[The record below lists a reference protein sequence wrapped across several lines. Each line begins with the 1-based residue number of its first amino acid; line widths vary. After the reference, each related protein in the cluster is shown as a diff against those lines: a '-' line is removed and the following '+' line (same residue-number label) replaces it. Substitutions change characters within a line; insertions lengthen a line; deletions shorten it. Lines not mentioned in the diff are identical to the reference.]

1 METMRRRS
9 EEAAAAS
16 VHHASLSQ
24 QYLLLSQKFAT
35 LADQSIDPQF
45 ANDLSLVHAAQA
57 IADTLDRESHTGVSQ
72 TAFPFPLRREPRNS
86 PEPARQRQA
95 LAQPINS
102 PQPQPQYNRSHA
114 TGTAT
119 AGATRPGSGAIELRS
134 TVPDSSPLTSTAT
147 TNTPD
152 PAQAAAQVSDPPD
165 AMQPAAVTQPQQTRT
180 RKIAES
186 RGGTKSRTGT
196 QGEARSSRKVQ
207 RRGKKADVRQVAARA
222 QLQPTSTTPV
232 EITGADERLI
242 PQQRTVVEEIRRNRG
257 SLLMSTGIL
266 TFAVVVMGMIHFE
279 IELPWSCFRSWRD
292 LPMNRRWW
300 NPPFRFRLQ
309 LRTR

>member
-1 METMRRRS
+1 MTRTRNQLPRAGIICETMRRRS

-102 PQPQPQYNRSHA
+102 PQPQPQYNRSHGHRYSHSRA
-114 TGTAT
+114 
-119 AGATRPGSGAIELRS
+119 
-134 TVPDSSPLTSTAT
+134 
-147 TNTPD
+147 N
-152 PAQAAAQVSDPPD
+152 
-165 AMQPAAVTQPQQTRT
+165 QTR
-180 RKIAES
+180 
-186 RGGTKSRTGT
+186 
-196 QGEARSSRKVQ
+196 
-207 RRGKKADVRQVAARA
+207 
-222 QLQPTSTTPV
+222 
-232 EITGADERLI
+232 
-242 PQQRTVVEEIRRNRG
+242 
-257 SLLMSTGIL
+257 
-266 TFAVVVMGMIHFE
+266 
-279 IELPWSCFRSWRD
+279 FRSHRT
-292 LPMNRRWW
+292 
-300 NPPFRFRLQ
+300 PPARFRILHP
-309 LRTR
+309 